1 MSAKLNAMQ
10 NPRVSIIV
18 PVYNGSNYMRDAI
31 DSALSQTWENTEVVV
46 VNDGSRD
53 DGATQAIARSYG
65 DRIVFVDKPN
75 GGVASALNAG
85 LQAMTGDIFC
95 WLSHDDRH
103 HAEKTAVQVE
113 DWIANGRQQEVLF
126 SNYRLIDA
134 QGSFITDVMLDHEM
148 LTQKPLY
155 PVLRGSVH
163 GCSVF
168 VPKALFDE
176 VGGFDE
182 SLPTTQD
189 YDLWRRMIARYPF
202 RHLPRILI
210 DSRWHDEQGSKKIDH
225 IQEAT
230 QFWLSTVKGID
241 KQNKI
246 RHEGTLTRFDLAA
259 ADFLAKNNLTQAAQT
274 MRENAYRA
282 LDDILVSVVMPVFNR
297 VDLTLGALDSL
308 KRQTHPTWEIIVVDD
323 GSTQDMGLLKAAVDA
338 LGPRARYVRQEN
350 AGPGAARNH
359 GWSLA
364 KGDYVAFLDSD
375 DLFLPEKLKIQLR
388 RMEEEGSEFSQTSYF
403 RHWRGNSNLDYIRSG
418 DENAFPDI
426 VGSCGIATPTVMVR
440 RFLFDEGLKFQTG
453 IHLGEDVCLWLSLA
467 SRYGVLGI
475 GSPLSI
481 VRASPFAAAYNRDKA
496 RQGIDNILS
505 YIMGD
510 ASLRRHTE
518 QVDRLRD
525 FRQKLI

>member
-1 MSAKLNAMQ
+1 MQ

-85 LQAMTGDIFC
+85 LQAMTGEIFC

-103 HAEKTAVQVE
+103 HPEKTALQVE
-113 DWIANGRQQEVLF
+113 NWMANGSQREVLF
-126 SNYRLIDA
+126 SDYRLIDA
-134 QGSFITDVMLDHEM
+134 QGSLITDVVLDHEM
-148 LTQKPLY
+148 LTRKPLY

-168 VPKALFDE
+168 IPKAIFDE

-202 RHLPRILI
+202 RHLPRVLI

-230 QFWLSTVKGID
+230 QFWLSTVQSID
-241 KQNKI
+241 KQEKI
-246 RHEGTLTRFDLAA
+246 RHEGTSTRFDLAMA
-259 ADFLAKNNLTQAAQT
+259 EFLAKNNLTQAAQT
-274 MRENAYRA
+274 MRETAHRE
-282 LDDILVSVVMPVFNR
+282 LDDILISVVMPVFNR
-297 VDLTLGALDSL
+297 VEMALGALDSL
-308 KRQTHPTWEIIVVDD
+308 KRQTHAAWELIVIDD
-323 GSTQDMGLLKAAVDA
+323 GSTQDMSLLKAAVDA
-338 LGPRARYVRQEN
+338 LGTHARYVRQDN
-350 AGPGAARNH
+350 AGPGSARNH
-359 GWSLA
+359 GWSVA

-375 DLFLPEKLKIQLR
+375 DLFLPNKLRLQLVQ
-388 RMEEEGSEFSQTSYF
+388 MEEEGAAFSQTSYF
-403 RHWRGNSNLDYIRSG
+403 RHWRGKTELVYIGSG
-418 DENAFPDI
+418 EGNTFPGI
-426 VGSCGIATPTVMVR
+426 IGSCGIATPTVMVR
-440 RFLFDEGLKFQTG
+440 RSLFDEGLKFQTDF
-453 IHLGEDVCLWLSLA
+453 HLGEDVCLWLSLA
-467 SRYGVLGI
+467 SRYGILGI
-475 GSPLSI
+475 SSPLSV
-481 VRASPFAAAYNRDKA
+481 VRASPSAAAYDKDKS
-496 RQGIDNILS
+496 RQGIDNILR

-510 ASLRRHTE
+510 DSLRHHAE
-518 QVDRLRD
+518 QVERLRD
-525 FRQKLI
+525 LHQELVLR

>member
-1 MSAKLNAMQ
+1 MQ

-31 DSALSQTWENTEVVV
+31 DSALAQTWANTEVVV

-85 LQAMTGDIFC
+85 LQAMTGEIFC

-103 HAEKTAVQVE
+103 HLEKTAVQVE
-113 DWIANGRQQEVLF
+113 DWLTNGRRQEVLF

-134 QGSFITDVMLDHEM
+134 QGSIITDVVLDHEM
-148 LTQKPLY
+148 LTRKPLY

-168 VPKALFDE
+168 IPKSIFDE

-182 SLPTTQD
+182 TLPTTQD

-202 RHLPRILI
+202 RHMPRVLI

-230 QFWLSTVKGID
+230 QLWLSMVKGID
-241 KQNKI
+241 PRDKI
-246 RHEGTLTRFDLAA
+246 RHEGSEARFDLATA
-259 ADFLAKNNLTQAAQT
+259 GFLAKNNLTQAAQT
-274 MRENAYRA
+274 MRENAYRM
-282 LDDILVSVVMPVFNR
+282 LDDTLISVVMPVFNR
-297 VDLTLGALDSL
+297 AELALGALDSL
-308 KRQTHPTWEIIVVDD
+308 KRQTHPAWELIVVDD
-323 GSTQDMGLLKAAVDA
+323 GSTQDMGLLKAEVDA
-338 LGPRARYVRQEN
+338 LGSRARYVRQDN
-350 AGPGAARNH
+350 AGPGAARNR

-375 DLFLPEKLKIQLR
+375 DLFLADKLRMQLR
-388 RMEEEGSEFSQTSYF
+388 HMEEEGAAFSQTSYF
-403 RHWRGNSNLDYIRSG
+403 RHWRGKPELVYIRSG
-418 DENAFPDI
+418 EANAFPDI
-426 VGSCGIATPTVMVR
+426 VASCGIATPTVMVR
-440 RFLFDEGLKFQTG
+440 RSLFDEGARFQVEF
-453 IHLGEDVCLWLSLA
+453 HLGEDVCLWLSLA
-467 SRYGVLGI
+467 DRYGVSGVPA
-475 GSPLSI
+475 PLSI
-481 VRASPFAAAYNRDKA
+481 VRAGPQAAAYDKDKA
-496 RQGIDNILS
+496 LLGIDNILR
-505 YIMGD
+505 YIMGSETLRVHTAQIEQLQD
-510 ASLRRHTE
+510 FRRKLSLR
-518 QVDRLRD
+518 
-525 FRQKLI
+525 